1 MKHTIALLRKYE
13 SELAKLLNED
23 PPDFE
28 DMWHTMTDEAIEAMG
43 EEYVA
48 IEKEKML

>member
-1 MKHTIALLRKYE
+1 MKHTISLLRKYE
-13 SELAKLLNED
+13 SELAKLLDKD

-43 EEYVA
+43 EEHKAYEQETV
-48 IEKEKML
+48 